1 MASIDEFYA
10 RYGSNYK
17 WLATIS
23 CLCAAIGMTMATTI
37 VNVAL
42 PYIQGEFGMTP
53 DQVAWVSTGFLA
65 ANTGAMPAAA
75 WCVASFGQRK
85 TYLVALLIFVLS
97 SIMGGQA
104 PGPGILTIAR
114 VIQGAAAGLIQPL
127 AMITI
132 LSVYPREQQGFGVGM
147 YGIGIVLAP
156 AIGPSLGGW
165 FVDNMTWR
173 WVFYVPLPFSILAF
187 VLSWLLMPD
196 REESG
201 RIARFDF
208 LGAALVYLAVFAAL
222 GAISNGQRLGWDHGM
237 IQAMLLVSVLAVGG
251 FFWWELRTPEPLVK
265 LDMFRNPGYASGIAV
280 AFIYG
285 AGLYGVT
292 YLVPLFVEQIQGMNP
307 TNSGLLMLPAGL
319 VLGVVFPLAGQFS
332 DRFPAHYTLIPGL
345 LFFSFS
351 CFYLADLTRHS
362 SYFVVSL
369 GLVLGRIG
377 LGLLMPAM
385 TRGAVRHAPV
395 ALTNYASATVNFI
408 RQLGGALG
416 ESLLTLLLDR
426 RGTFHA
432 QMLSYAGPTIVD
444 YNGQTAA
451 NASAQ
456 QLMLNFQ
463 IIYPQ
468 AGVSPEN
475 VVPGAAHFLRRM
487 LYPWAQTKA
496 FQDGFLVVGVFFL
509 LALIPAYIVG
519 TYKGRAPP

>member
-1 MASIDEFYA
+1 MASIDELFA
-10 RYGSNYK
+10 RYGKGYK
-17 WLATIS
+17 WLATVS
-23 CLCAAIGMTMATTI
+23 CLCGAIGMTMATTI

-75 WCVASFGQRK
+75 WCVASFGQRR
-85 TYLVALLIFVLS
+85 TYLVALLVFVVS
-97 SIMGGQA
+97 SILGGQA
-104 PGPGILTIAR
+104 PGPAVLTIAR

-147 YGIGIVLAP
+147 YGIGIVVAP
-156 AIGPSLGGW
+156 AVGPTLGGW
-165 FVDNMTWR
+165 FVDNMSWR
-173 WVFYVPLPFSILAF
+173 WVFYVPLPFSALAF
-187 VLSWLLMPD
+187 LLSWILMPD

-201 RIARFDF
+201 RITRFDF
-208 LGAALVYLAVFAAL
+208 TGAALVYLAIFAAL
-222 GAISNGQRLGWDHGM
+222 GAISNGQRLGWDHGL
-237 IQAMLLVSVLAVGG
+237 IQAMLLVSMLAVGA
-251 FFWWELRTPEPLVK
+251 FFWWEWRTPEPLVK
-265 LDMFRNPGYASGIAV
+265 LDMFRNPGYASGVAV
-280 AFIYG
+280 AFFYG

-319 VLGVVFPLAGQFS
+319 ALGVVFPLAGQFS
-332 DRFPAHYTLIPGL
+332 DRFPAHYNLIPGL
-345 LFFSFS
+345 LLFSYS
-351 CFYLADLTRHS
+351 CFYLAGIDRHS
-362 SYFVVSL
+362 SFHVVSL
-369 GLVLGRIG
+369 GLILGRVG
-377 LGLLMPAM
+377 LGLLLPAM

-395 ALTNYASATVNFI
+395 ALTNYASATVNFV

-416 ESLLTLLLDR
+416 ESLLTLFLDR

-432 QMLSYAGPTIVD
+432 QMLSYAGPTVVD
-444 YNGQTAA
+444 YYGQTTASAA
-451 NASAQ
+451 AQ

-463 IIYPQ
+463 IIHPQ

-475 VVPGAAHFLRRM
+475 VIPGAVHFMRRM

-496 FQDGFLVVGVFFL
+496 FQDGFLVVAVLFL

-519 TYKGRAPP
+519 TYKRRE